1 MTSVQQPGHFTT
13 RLLRRIK
20 VQLGNWTDI
29 LQSQNLPSSCKPQ
42 PLSLILQFTGPGPE
56 SVECQLCEKDLQ
68 PDWRVWNKVFLLNL
82 VKESVEDRQVQ
93 HTGESNATSAALA
106 PNIACHKCLA
116 WEYIFHF
123 SRLVSI
129 PRVQAGLQL
138 ANLMR
143 SLRCSSLTLTTR
155 PRDLGHTP
163 LVNYLLLTPDQVTIR
178 ALIISKCP
186 NDFLV
191 KIHS

>member
-1 MTSVQQPGHFTT
+1 MTHVQPGHFTT

-56 SVECQLCEKDLQ
+56 SVECQLCGKDLQ

-106 PNIACHKCLA
+106 PNVACHKCLA
-116 WEYIFHF
+116 RESNPWHLCSNQGILPLDYWDGQN
-123 SRLVSI
+123 SSWGT
-129 PRVQAGLQL
+129 GL
-138 ANLMR
+138 MSC
-143 SLRCSSLTLTTR
+143 SLRICHHYASHNHYLSFCSSL
-155 PRDLGHTP
+155 GHGP
-163 LVNYLLLTPDQVTIR
+163 ESVSFAR
-178 ALIISKCP
+178 
-186 NDFLV
+186 
-191 KIHS
+191 